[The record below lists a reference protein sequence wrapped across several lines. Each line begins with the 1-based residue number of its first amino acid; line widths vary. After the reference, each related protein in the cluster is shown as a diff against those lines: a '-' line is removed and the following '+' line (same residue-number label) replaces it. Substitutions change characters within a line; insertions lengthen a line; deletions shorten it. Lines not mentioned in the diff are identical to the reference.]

1 MRCKIN
7 SRVFIMR
14 LVNSCTT
21 RQQHNI
27 RILVKMLGKEC
38 LISLWKKKK
47 HQKAYSKYTIFFEC
61 GKWVEWMKMC
71 SCTKFVL
78 WMSNYD
84 EFLWIQLISIF
95 FIYIIFCFVFYSW
108 RWIGIGKNKQSS
120 CHSEWETWR
129 FGAVTSSRRR
139 CCYRW
144 CAYVFRQP
152 LWMQW
157 RLAGAIVGTCCCRSD
172 SVII

>member
-27 RILVKMLGKEC
+27 RILVKMLEKEC
-38 LISLWKKKK
+38 LISLWKKKPTK
-47 HQKAYSKYTIFFEC
+47 SLFQIYNIF
-61 GKWVEWMKMC
+61 WVWKISRVNENV
-71 SCTKFVL
+71 FVYEIRTMNEQL
-78 WMSNYD
+78 WWVFMNSVDFNIFYLHY
-84 EFLWIQLISIF
+84 FLL
-95 FIYIIFCFVFYSW
+95 CFFYSW